1 MVIARTAGVAFE
13 RSKNSKLLLPY
24 VGEHPS
30 SVGWGRFFGHPLRTD
45 TGLTQPGLFV
55 SPESFL
61 IADIGFSN
69 CICISNSLGDGA
81 SARRTG

>member
-30 SVGWGRFFGHPLRTD
+30 SVGWGRFFGHPLRKGIGCTH
-45 TGLTQPGLFV
+45 LGLFV
-55 SPESFL
+55 SPELFL
-61 IADIGFSN
+61 
-69 CICISNSLGDGA
+69 L
-81 SARRTG
+81 T